1 MEWLFG
7 IAVMAGMAIL
17 RLAVPLAIMATV
29 IHFLHRLDIKW
40 HPAPLVSGGE

>member
-17 RLAVPLAIMATV
+17 RLAVPAAIMAAV
-29 IHFLHRLDIKW
+29 IHYLHRLDVKW
-40 HPAPLVSGGE
+40 HPAILTSGGE